1 MEAEA
6 EAKRQKTDEGYVA
19 RPQEPEVKEEVKQE
33 IKQEEKSEVKQE
45 MKPEV
50 KQEVKQEVQDT
61 PQEKETDAAPI
72 TGMPL
77 RPKAF
82 FDTVDCLLNVVPSL
96 NGQVL
101 MPLTEGGLQYLLAGA
116 RANVG
121 VKSGRYFY
129 EVKVI
134 ETLNPSEGQQRT
146 GRSPMPRQLL
156 KLGFSTLESPLLIG
170 ETDESASFD
179 SEGYYYCGKQ
189 KHGVS
194 QRLCKDQVIAVLLNL
209 DPSSPNK
216 NTISLFREGVRITQP
231 QTLPACLAGKTLY
244 PHVCFKNITVQTNFG
259 PPLMPLPFKCHMVG
273 QAPATDAVV
282 GIEPAPN
289 GTYEVL
295 FPIAIPDEGTFD
307 WLDDFLKKNPR
318 YVELSDRAM
327 GEWAERS
334 GVFRNKNYS
343 WKHCNDKPDLQ
354 TGLPLLDDFSARKIL
369 GVVAPTQPRNYV
381 VMEIK
386 SNLLRDERQLFIRRF
401 KRPGFKV
408 VAQVMMGEP
417 PAEFKAEVHKILLE
431 EKQKKADEEW
441 QQRKAQREA
450 ERVLRAREKE
460 MEEVRRKAEEEALA
474 RAQAEATAQAEA
486 VKAQLMAQ
494 GGVTEIA
501 ATEPAVPSVEIIDD
515 GDAPSAQAT
524 PNAPVPPGEVKH
536 EKPDV
541 VMTEAKET
549 KPPEKKAEEP
559 PEEPRPVVTLSEEE
573 KAICFKQKATSD
585 LTSWTLGGHFTRFS
599 LPEADEGFDEIR
611 YVWNPEAVCKEYL
624 HKWIIKN
631 KILCRME
638 DILPSDWFHSK
649 AAEWQKVLADWHS
662 KQGEFAAKQAYE
674 VEEPKEEKKDVEDVF
689 AVEDICNTAAGEP
702 LFAKFT
708 FEDWALLSL
717 RLELH
722 LLVHSFRRDANDP
735 ERIGI
740 HESHLPFYYNKYYK
754 KTFNVKHYGVETNL
768 QLLTFIKDTVEVN
781 QEVLQAVLSEDVE
794 NFDIFVKLTEAAR
807 RDRMQK
813 LENGDES
820 ARLRFARPEEIR
832 PDAHKAG
839 YKGQTTTYKGQA
851 TTYKGQATYK
861 GAGRGGYQP
870 QKGVYQAGFRA
881 YGSR

>member
-1 MEAEA
+1 MKALEAVEVGA
-6 EAKRQKTDEGYVA
+6 DVSTAA
-19 RPQEPEVKEEVKQE
+19 SPALFQEQTISKFGEVDQAMNVLHGQWATLHKELQA
-33 IKQEEKSEVKQE
+33 S
-45 MKPEV
+45 
-50 KQEVKQEVQDT
+50 
-61 PQEKETDAAPI
+61 EKEWKKSQELLSQAIGAVSHDLQDFQTHV
-72 TGMPL
+72 TGSTKKSQVDILQLQEGRRSDTERLSRMETQVMAIHQNVQTNANEIILLGDLVDRCRPVSPQRRMP
-77 RPKAF
+77 
-82 FDTVDCLLNVVPSL
+82 V
-96 NGQVL
+96 
-101 MPLTEGGLQYLLAGA
+101 
-116 RANVG
+116 
-121 VKSGRYFY
+121 
-129 EVKVI
+129 
-134 ETLNPSEGQQRT
+134 
-146 GRSPMPRQLL
+146 PMPGQN
-156 KLGFSTLESPLLIG
+156 LEPS
-170 ETDESASFD
+170 S
-179 SEGYYYCGKQ
+179 
-189 KHGVS
+189 HGH
-194 QRLCKDQVIAVLLNL
+194 LLNL
-209 DPSSPNK
+209 LDQQER
-216 NTISLFREGVRITQP
+216 IRAGEGVRITQP

-611 YVWNPEAVCKEYL
+611 YEYL

-662 KQGEFAAKQAYE
+662 H
-674 VEEPKEEKKDVEDVF
+674 P
-689 AVEDICNTAAGEP
+689 C
-702 LFAKFT
+702 
-708 FEDWALLSL
+708 LL
-717 RLELH
+717 
-722 LLVHSFRRDANDP
+722 
-735 ERIGI
+735 
-740 HESHLPFYYNKYYK
+740 
-754 KTFNVKHYGVETNL
+754 
-768 QLLTFIKDTVEVN
+768 
-781 QEVLQAVLSEDVE
+781 
-794 NFDIFVKLTEAAR
+794 
-807 RDRMQK
+807 DRV
-813 LENGDES
+813 
-820 ARLRFARPEEIR
+820 P
-832 PDAHKAG
+832 
-839 YKGQTTTYKGQA
+839 
-851 TTYKGQATYK
+851 
-861 GAGRGGYQP
+861 
-870 QKGVYQAGFRA
+870 
-881 YGSR
+881 